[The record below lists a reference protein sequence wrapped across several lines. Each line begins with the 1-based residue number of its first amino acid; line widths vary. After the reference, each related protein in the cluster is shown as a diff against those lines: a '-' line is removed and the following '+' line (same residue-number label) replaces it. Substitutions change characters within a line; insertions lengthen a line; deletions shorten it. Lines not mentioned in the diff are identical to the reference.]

1 MSQTVWALYELV
13 NKLTVAMA
21 ESRVIA
27 ELYALNAWKS
37 DLNFINTFA
46 LKLHLGKKLFLCIL
60 RYQKLKQDLL
70 IVVLVLS
77 QRELAFSLLR

>member
-46 LKLHLGKKLFLCIL
+46 LKLH
-60 RYQKLKQDLL
+60 
-70 IVVLVLS
+70 
-77 QRELAFSLLR
+77 